1 MLGKWLLLCQKK
13 KGRQDFTNS
22 PPTHKF
28 YPIYIYLYPSFL
40 DFSFSTQP
48 FFSFFSAS
56 TSVYVYH
63 FACHLVPTHSTFWS
77 VRGGGKSFPLT
88 LALPIAFLRSGPKNL
103 SVENELLWWHYR
115 RLRDFLGV
123 RGSISLFLCQ
133 NSDFKF

>member
-1 MLGKWLLLCQKK
+1 MCWENGSYYAKNKKEDRILLIHLQP
-13 KGRQDFTNS
+13 TNS
-22 PPTHKF
+22 TL
-28 YPIYIYLYPSFL
+28 YIYTFILLSWIFPFQPS
-40 DFSFSTQP
+40 P
-48 FFSFFSAS
+48 FFFSAS